1 MGLFWNNA
9 MSLEAFLETL
19 IESGTDVSASEFVE
33 LSDLSPSEL
42 GAFVNTW
49 CDLSIEQQ
57 RWIVSTLVQ
66 LGEGNPELDFD
77 TVFKMCLRDSD
88 EVVLEKAMEGLWEHE
103 DRSVIPSLLRILRSD
118 HSGTVKAAA
127 AVALS
132 KFPMLAQ
139 EGKLLARDGE
149 SIHQTLMEVLQ
160 DPEQDIDVRRRSL
173 EAIAPFNT
181 SDIRQFVCWAYES
194 PDIKL
199 KSSSIYAMGRTGEP
213 SWLPILLKELDNRE
227 PTIRYETAHA
237 CGELGDEDAVPY
249 LIPLLEDDDYQ
260 VQLAGVSALGQI
272 GGPLA
277 KKVLLKCLEDGDATL
292 EDAARTELQ
301 NIELLEDPMAFS
313 SDI

>member
-19 IESGTDVSASEFVE
+19 IESGTDIPASEFVE

-42 GAFVNTW
+42 GAFVPTW

-77 TVFKMCLRDSD
+77 AVFKMCLRDSD

-118 HSGTVKAAA
+118 HSATARAAA

-181 SDIRQFVCWAYES
+181 ADIRQFVCWAYES
-194 PDIKL
+194 SDIKL

-249 LIPLLEDDDYQ
+249 LILLLEDDDYQ